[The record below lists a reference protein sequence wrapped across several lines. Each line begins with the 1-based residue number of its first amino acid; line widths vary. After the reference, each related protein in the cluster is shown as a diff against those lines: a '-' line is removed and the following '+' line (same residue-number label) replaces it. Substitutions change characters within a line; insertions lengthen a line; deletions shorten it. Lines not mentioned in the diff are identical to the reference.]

1 MRSETYYEQML
12 ILFDKES
19 EDDILIKSAGL
30 FVGGDRKLL
39 IWNEI
44 VDPAAISLANKFE
57 TVTLF
62 WFCVPEHCSV
72 DLTFEDKLEQD
83 IDDVIGR

>member
-1 MRSETYYEQML
+1 VYCWFTVNGKPPLVIVIFELNISFGMRSETYYEQML

-39 IWNEI
+39 I
-44 VDPAAISLANKFE
+44 
-57 TVTLF
+57 
-62 WFCVPEHCSV
+62 
-72 DLTFEDKLEQD
+72 
-83 IDDVIGR
+83 